1 MEECESENDDE
12 KRRERPSFPR
22 IAGSSLRAGVSGPT
36 DRRRKIL
43 GLKRDSGKSH
53 CEVAF

>member
-12 KRRERPSFPR
+12 KRRELASFPR

-43 GLKRDSGKSH
+43 GLK
-53 CEVAF
+53 A